1 MSFSST
7 SLWLE
12 TTGAISV
19 AAGCF
24 WLHLRWHP
32 QRREFSDGW
41 DFVSSMPW
49 LIVLH
54 GMLLALAQVLG
65 RTVITGSLVQRDLT
79 AWREL
84 GPELF
89 FEALQETSLLGHC
102 LLPAWPLALLLPP
115 VLGMLLWQVARHP
128 YRFGIKRR
136 QARNYGAFSAFLL
149 PSFTWLLL
157 EASSAWNGMLSEG
170 LENIRTALRL
180 VFQAGTAAC
189 CQAFLI
195 QLVIAWN
202 QPERPESGSDFIIA
216 FVRWVS
222 RWRETLLLSVLDL
235 MILLL
240 QGSGEGGAARWLLL
254 ELTLFLLPLPVALA
268 LAPAPFARQGLAA
281 MRCWRRSVLPILSV
295 LLTGGVLLSLTR
307 YASAMVQSLTGVENG
322 RYFLLL
328 PVHGL
333 VLATVRN
340 WVFLALT
347 LALIRPG
354 LIPPSRRGRAAS

>member
-41 DFVSSMPW
+41 DFVTGMPW
-49 LIVLH
+49 LVVLH
-54 GMLLALAQVLG
+54 GMLLTLAQLLG
-65 RTVITGSLVQRDLT
+65 QPVMTGSLVQRDLT

-84 GPELF
+84 GPALF
-89 FEALQETSLLGHC
+89 LEAFRETAALGHSLL
-102 LLPAWPLALLLPP
+102 PPWPLALLLPP
-115 VLGMLLWQVARHP
+115 ALGLLLWQVARHP

-136 QARNYGAFSAFLL
+136 QARNYGVFCAFLL
-149 PSFTWLLL
+149 PSLAWMLL
-157 EASSAWNGMLSEG
+157 EASSVWRGMLSESQ
-170 LENIRTALRL
+170 ENSRLALRL
-180 VFQAGTAAC
+180 LFQAGTAAC

-202 QPERPESGSDFIIA
+202 QPERPESASDFIIA

-222 RWRETLLLSVLDL
+222 RWRETLLLAAFDL
-235 MILLL
+235 LILLL
-240 QGSGEGGAARWLLL
+240 QGSGEGGITSWLLL
-254 ELTLFLLPLPVALA
+254 ELTLFFLPLPVALA
-268 LAPAPFARQGLAA
+268 LVPAPLSRQGVAALA
-281 MRCWRRSVLPILSV
+281 CWRRSFFPILGV
-295 LLTGGVLLSLTR
+295 LLTGAVLLSLTR
-307 YASAMVQSLTGVENG
+307 YASAMAQSLTGQQNG

-354 LIPPSRRGRAAS
+354 LIPSSRRGRAAS

>member
-1 MSFSST
+1 VSSSST
-7 SLWLE
+7 SIWLE

-32 QRREFSDGW
+32 QRREFSDSW
-41 DFVSSMPW
+41 DFVSGMPW
-49 LIVLH
+49 LVVLH
-54 GMLLALAQVLG
+54 GMLLTLAQLMG
-65 RTVITGSLVQRDLT
+65 QPVITGSLVQKDLA

-84 GPELF
+84 GPALF
-89 FEALQETSLLGHC
+89 SDALQETAALGHC
-102 LLPAWPLALLLPP
+102 LLPPWPLALLLPP
-115 VLGMLLWQVARHP
+115 VLGILLWLVARHP

-136 QARNYGAFSAFLL
+136 QARNHGVLGAFLL
-149 PSFTWLLL
+149 PALGWLLL
-157 EASSAWNGMLSEG
+157 ESSSAWRGMLPEG
-170 LENIRTALRL
+170 LENTRLALRL
-180 VFQAGTAAC
+180 LFQAATAAC
-189 CQAFLI
+189 CQAFLV

-202 QPERPESGSDFIIA
+202 QPERPDSGSDFITA

-222 RWRETLLLSVLDL
+222 RWREVLLLAVLDL

-240 QGSGEGGAARWLLL
+240 QGSGAGGPARWLLL
-254 ELTLFLLPLPVALA
+254 ELTLLFLPLPVALA

-281 MRCWRRSVLPILSV
+281 LQCWRRSFLPIVSV
-295 LLTGGVLLSLTR
+295 LLTGAVLISLTR

-354 LIPPSRRGRAAS
+354 LIPPSRRGRSAS

>member
-7 SLWLE
+7 SIWLE
-12 TTGAISV
+12 TTGAIGV

-41 DFVSSMPW
+41 DFVSGMPW
-49 LIVLH
+49 LVVLH
-54 GMLLALAQVLG
+54 GMLLTLAQLLG
-65 RTVITGSLVQRDLT
+65 QPVITGSLVQRDL
-79 AWREL
+79 AVWREL
-84 GPELF
+84 GPALF
-89 FEALQETSLLGHC
+89 SEAVWETATLSHC
-102 LLPAWPLALLLPP
+102 LLPPWPLALLLPP
-115 VLGMLLWQVARHP
+115 VLGVLLWQVARHP

-136 QARNYGAFSAFLL
+136 QARNHGVLGAFLL
-149 PSFTWLLL
+149 PALGWLLL
-157 EASSAWNGMLSEG
+157 EASSAWRGMLSEG
-170 LENIRTALRL
+170 LENTRLALRL
-180 VFQAGTAAC
+180 LFQAGTAAC
-189 CQAFLI
+189 CQAFLVHLI
-195 QLVIAWN
+195 IAWN

-222 RWRETLLLSVLDL
+222 RWREVLLLAVLDL

-240 QGSGEGGAARWLLL
+240 QGSGEGGAAKWLLL
-254 ELTLFLLPLPVALA
+254 ELTLLFLPLPVAMA
-268 LAPAPFARQGLAA
+268 FVPSPFARQGLAA
-281 MRCWRRSVLPILSV
+281 LQCWRRSFIPIVSV
-295 LLTGGVLLSLTR
+295 LLTGAVLLSLTR
-307 YASAMVQSLTGVENG
+307 YASAMVQSLTGVGNG
-322 RYFLLL
+322 RHYLLL

-354 LIPPSRRGRAAS
+354 LIPPPRRGRSAS